1 MLLAFCLRRC
11 TEASEASVICTLEVR
26 APQANKKK
34 TSTNKSRAKQAQAQ
48 AKDKCRRRQI
58 QAPQAA
64 KPNTRR
70 FGAQKST
77 GQCGEKIE
85 PCFCE
90 GKLRGSTFGS
100 LPKNEGVRLSPNPI
114 CADRAAFAAQSHRQA
129 QLVLPAACCRRRA
142 SSARREGAART
153 FFGAGLPGECLRAT
167 RGLVGPQNYPL
178 FLRPENN
185 GAQRPIVFRWVLAPD
200 SHGGKSCHYKL
211 RASPAKATM
220 ELPFA
225 RNYPAATSELLLSP
239 HRLAAVY

>member
-153 FFGAGLPGECLRAT
+153 FFGCGQVEGTKNTSTKQSSVCFSKLHVAQLLYKQRA
-167 RGLVGPQNYPL
+167 VVNS
-178 FLRPENN
+178 PENR
-185 GAQRPIVFRWVLAPD
+185 GVWRSEMALLRLR
-200 SHGGKSCHYKL
+200 SCV
-211 RASPAKATM
+211 AISSCW
-220 ELPFA
+220 FA
-225 RNYPAATSELLLSP
+225 RIKFSSCRNAQQ
-239 HRLAAVY
+239 VKG